1 MRTSRTILAFLAVC
15 LLVVGCS
22 STRVGYSA
30 LPTLLAWRIDRDL
43 ALDDDQRLLVRDRL
57 SALHRWHR
65 TSELPRYAGFLGKAA
80 ALEVPVSQDAV
91 AGWRAGLTDA
101 WEPLAQR
108 AAPDLAALALTL
120 REPQIAHLAR
130 RLADSNDAL
139 RRDWGFDPARGQGAT
154 GAKDPVVEARIE
166 RFRERSEFFL
176 GDLGGYQLALLRQL
190 ASAQPPFEA
199 DWLAEREAR
208 QRGLLDLLRRIS
220 GERPPPEVAEAWAR
234 DWLLGLW
241 RSGEPQ
247 RAARLAAAAAAS
259 DRLTAAMLNMASPG
273 QRDRM
278 VGRLRGWVQDF
289 ETLASR

>member
-1 MRTSRTILAFLAVC
+1 MRSPRTILLFLAVC

-22 STRVGYSA
+22 STRLGYST
-30 LPTLLAWRIDRDL
+30 LPTLVAWRIDRDL

-57 SALHRWHR
+57 NALHRWHR
-65 TSELPRYAGFLGKAA
+65 TNELPRYAELLGRVAA
-80 ALEVPVSQDAV
+80 IEIPVSQDAV
-91 AGWRAGLTDA
+91 AGWRAALTEA
-101 WEPLAQR
+101 WQPLAQR

-120 REPQIAHLAR
+120 RESQIAHLSR

-139 RRDWGFDPARGQGAT
+139 RGDWGFDQAGGQGAT
-154 GAKDPVVEARIE
+154 GPKDPVVEARVE

-190 ASAQPPFEA
+190 ASAQPRFEV

-220 GERPPPEVAEAWAR
+220 GERPPPDVAEAWAR
-234 DWLLGLW
+234 DWLMGLW
-241 RSGEPQ
+241 RSGDPQ
-247 RAARLAAAAAAS
+247 RAARLAAAADAS
-259 DRLTAAMLNMASPG
+259 DRLTAAMLNMASPR
-273 QRDRM
+273 QRDHM